1 MVGSS
6 ASLVICSAATRSV
19 GDVRRAM
26 IAVRGHAK
34 VGCRDHDRG
43 YRHGGAADHQQ
54 SPEAGP
60 MRKPVDGQTRQ
71 CRYCDPRHPPAH
83 HQHGDKW
90 CGTEQDT
97 ESHRGPHAV
106 GRPHRVIAGRAWANA
121 RLVQFADLAAR
132 HRRPPSRLES
142 VPQRER
148 QGKHPQGHP
157 CRPHQL
163 HGPHATCSERTTD
176 GTKAVTSAF
185 AERCHRGRGGVGFA
199 MSGATRLEA

>member
-83 HQHGDKW
+83 HQRGDKW

-121 RLVQFADLAAR
+121 RLVQFRRSCRTTSTTTQQARKRSTARTPGQAPPRPPMPPAPTSWAAR
-132 HRRPPSRLES
+132 YLLRTHYGWYKGRYISVCGTVSPRTRRCRF
-142 VPQRER
+142 RDER
-148 QGKHPQGHP
+148 GH
-157 CRPHQL
+157 
-163 HGPHATCSERTTD
+163 
-176 GTKAVTSAF
+176 
-185 AERCHRGRGGVGFA
+185 
-199 MSGATRLEA
+199 